1 MKRFIVVVGVV
12 AIALSASACNKNKA
26 AQTSVANKATKSVTS
41 TDAAAP
47 SGEASDASGAKTKP
61 VKH

>member
-1 MKRFIVVVGVV
+1 MNRLIVFAGVA

-26 AQTSVANKATKSVTS
+26 AQTLPTSTATKSVTS

-47 SGEASDASGAKTKP
+47 SGVPSKASGDKIKS